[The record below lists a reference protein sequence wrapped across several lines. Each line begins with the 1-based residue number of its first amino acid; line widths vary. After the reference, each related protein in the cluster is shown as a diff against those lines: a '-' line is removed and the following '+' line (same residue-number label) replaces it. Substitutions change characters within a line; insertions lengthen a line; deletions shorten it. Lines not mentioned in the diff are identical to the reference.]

1 MKFSDI
7 RALASRGYSDSVVR
21 RSFVLL
27 CLMGPAF
34 AINLALYYVA
44 ARLLSAN
51 SFGLFYIAVT
61 AGNVLYS
68 GSTVINIFFTHYIV
82 IAIQTSGKAAAYAA
96 WKNIHYLIARWGVF
110 GFPASILILFGIGKW
125 IGVESWSII
134 VLIVLDAFTAYLID
148 VDRALLQSLRKTVA
162 LGSLTLAWMALRFLL
177 GVAGMA
183 LFKTAWAG
191 LLGAI
196 LAAVLI
202 LVVLS
207 AIFSARLRANLQ
219 LVSPLPPL
227 RALLAV
233 ICGYGSLILVSNL
246 DVLLTY
252 LLLGDSSV
260 GAYSASSVFPK
271 GILVVITPL
280 LQMLYP
286 TMVGRRKAA
295 APHNMAVLQKCAAV
309 IFLLSGAIGLSVFL
323 FSGVLCGGTWGLRL
337 CQPDPLGYLL
347 ISAVCLSVLRVLVFY
362 ESACA
367 RDWMSISML
376 VPAAAYVLIAAMS
389 ERSIETVA
397 LQFTVFSAG
406 VLLYY
411 CALTRIAERQW
422 PISGTPAD

>member
-1 MKFSDI
+1 MKLSDI
-7 RALASRGYSDSVVR
+7 HALASRGYSDSVVR
-21 RSFVLL
+21 QSFVLL

-44 ARLLSAN
+44 ARLLSGN

-68 GSTVINIFFTHYIV
+68 GSTVLNIFFTRYFVIV
-82 IAIQTSGKAAAYAA
+82 IRTSGEAAVYAA
-96 WKNIHYLIARWGVF
+96 WKNIHYLIARWSAS
-110 GFPASILILFGIGKW
+110 GFPASILVLFGIGKW

-191 LLGAI
+191 LFGAI
-196 LAAVLI
+196 LAAALI

-207 AIFSARLRANLQ
+207 AMFSARVRANLQ
-219 LVSPLPPL
+219 LVSPLPPP

-252 LLLGDSSV
+252 LVLSDSAV

-271 GILVVITPL
+271 GILVVVTPL

-286 TMVGRRKAA
+286 TMIRGSKAA
-295 APHNMAVLQKCAAV
+295 TPHNMAVLQKCAVV

-337 CQPDPLGYLL
+337 CQPGPLGYLL

-362 ESACA
+362 ESAWA
-367 RDWMSISML
+367 RDWMSISLL

-397 LQFTVFSAG
+397 LQFTVFSAV

-411 CALTRIAERQW
+411 CALSLATEHQ
-422 PISGTPAD
+422 